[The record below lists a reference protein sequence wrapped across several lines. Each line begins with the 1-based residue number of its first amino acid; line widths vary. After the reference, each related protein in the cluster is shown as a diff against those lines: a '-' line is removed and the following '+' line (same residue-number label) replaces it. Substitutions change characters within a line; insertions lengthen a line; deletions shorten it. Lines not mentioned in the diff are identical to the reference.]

1 MEKDFSKKNCLADN
15 ERYADLINGLLLEGE
30 QQVKAEDLQDMDTQR
45 VGLLAWLG
53 KHRGNYRLLY
63 RDLVR
68 KAAIGVNFLVVG
80 VENQELVHYWMPVR
94 DMSYDAAEYDRQ
106 VRRIRKQVRKTQ
118 RLSRAEW
125 LSGFRKTDRLY
136 PCITLVLYYGENW
149 DGARS
154 LHELLDFT
162 DIPAKLRTYINDY
175 PIHVFEIRKLKDMT
189 VFKTDLKQIFEF
201 IKYSSD
207 KRKLR
212 HLVQN
217 DPAYQE
223 LDEDAYD
230 MAVQYTGATELIVVK
245 KDYENG
251 GKVNMCKALTE
262 MLADERQEGIEE
274 GIERGIEQGLEQ
286 GIEQGIERGIEQGI
300 EKTLFSLVKKGVIS
314 EAQAAEELGVSIGE
328 LQRHFFN
335 KFFKNS

>member
-30 QQVKAEDLQDMDTQR
+30 QQVKAEDLQDMDTQGL
-45 VGLLAWLG
+45 GLLAWIG
-53 KHRGNYRLLY
+53 RHRGNYRLLY

-118 RLSRAEW
+118 RLSQAEW

-162 DIPAKLRTYINDY
+162 DIPTKLRTYINDY
-175 PIHVFEIRKLKDMT
+175 PIHVFEIRKLEDMT

-230 MAVQYTGATELIVVK
+230 MAVQYTGATELIAVK

-262 MLADERQEGIEE
+262 MLADERQEGIE
-274 GIERGIEQGLEQ
+274 QGK
-286 GIEQGIERGIEQGI
+286 
-300 EKTLFSLVKKGVIS
+300 EKALFSLMRKGLIS
-314 EAQAAEELGVSIGE
+314 EEQAAEELGVSVGE
-328 LQRHFFN
+328 IKKLLG
-335 KFFKNS
+335 KWW